1 MIQKL
6 TKLIQELALND
17 ILDTVT
23 FLLFTLVRLKVNPI
37 FYWWIFSPLSL
48 LAHFNFQLDVCHCK
62 FSKTRNIF
70 LDIIYVEVI
79 LTG

>member
-23 FLLFTLVRLKVNPI
+23 FLPFTLVRLKVNPI
-37 FYWWIFSPLSL
+37 FY
-48 LAHFNFQLDVCHCK
+48 
-62 FSKTRNIF
+62 
-70 LDIIYVEVI
+70 
-79 LTG
+79 